1 MARNYA
7 AVFHEYLEEMEELTD
22 EEFGR
27 LVRALLRYS
36 AYGEAP
42 EGLGN
47 ERFYIK
53 RIISQENRCQEHY
66 EQISRMR
73 SQAGKKGAESRWQNR
88 DPDSHAADGKNG
100 KHGNTKT
107 NTKTKNKTNLS
118 SSTSADVQVMEEALR
133 LKQCCQRV
141 EEEREKDTSKITMDN
156 GALCP

>member
-53 RIISQENRCQEHY
+53 RIISQENRCQDHY

-73 SQAGKKGAESRWQNR
+73 SLAGKKGAESRWQNR
-88 DPDSHAADGKNG
+88 DPDSHDADGKNG

-133 LKQCCQRV
+133 LKQWCQRV
-141 EEEREKDTSKITMDN
+141 EEERETDTSKITMDS
-156 GALCP
+156 GALCS